1 MMMSSTSSAGT
12 LERFSASPIDALA
25 SSNTSMS
32 ASEPF
37 RAVPMAV
44 RAAATMTA
52 PPMSFPSEFVAG
64 SAYLTPESVMFGV
77 SGGKTDR
84 VGGRMGTLDGKVGIV
99 TGAGRGIGRG
109 EALLLASEG
118 AKVVVNDLGVA
129 REGEGADKTPAQ
141 EVVDEI
147 VAAGGEA
154 VANYD
159 DVASWPGAESMIGQA
174 IDTFGKLDILVNNAG
189 ILRDGMSFNLSEEEW
204 DAVIRVHLKGHFA
217 PSRFAAVSW
226 REQAKAGIASMTIVL
241 ARELQKYGVTVNAVA
256 PRARTRLTATVGGAD
271 QLMAPKEG
279 EYDAW
284 HPDNIA
290 PLIGFLAGDAAA
302 DVSGQVFIMW
312 GDHVYLMRG
321 WSLANDLAA
330 GGKRWT
336 VEDLIARK
344 ADLFAPV
351 EGGGGIPSMA

>member
-1 MMMSSTSSAGT
+1 
-12 LERFSASPIDALA
+12 
-25 SSNTSMS
+25 
-32 ASEPF
+32 
-37 RAVPMAV
+37 
-44 RAAATMTA
+44 
-52 PPMSFPSEFVAG
+52 
-64 SAYLTPESVMFGV
+64 
-77 SGGKTDR
+77 
-84 VGGRMGTLDGKVGIV
+84 MGTLDGKVGIV

-129 REGEGADKTPAQ
+129 REGDGADKTPAQ

-204 DAVIRVHLKGHFA
+204 DSVIRVHLKGHFA
-217 PSRFAAVSW
+217 PSRFAAVYW
-226 REQAKAGIASMTIVL
+226 REQAKAGQTVTGRIINTSSESGLFGNAGQSNYAAAKAGIASMTIVL

-271 QLMAPKEG
+271 QMMAPKEG

-336 VEDLIARK
+336 VEDLITRK
-344 ADLFAPV
+344 ADLFARV
-351 EGGGGIPSMA
+351 EGGFAIPSMAFSM